1 MIFFPVGPPGST
13 PANPNGPTEAGIPE
27 SLQGLN
33 EDQLM
38 IGKVA
43 PFWIPDSEAANCMI
57 CDAKFT
63 MVRRRH
69 HCRGCGH
76 VLCSICCSD
85 KFQLNYMDGKEGR
98 VCKPCKNILERL
110 AKAEGSNTDSQ
121 RTSRPNPANPMEYC
135 STIPPHQQVSAEGAT
150 ATPPSVMVPVGV
162 LKRPDAS
169 GSSEARPNS
178 DPKSVSDFC
187 SSWFFGFFSP
197 LLSVIKFIVFFLKL
211 AAP

>member
-1 MIFFPVGPPGST
+1 MIQFPFFCHVFFFPPFFTESLISFSVGPPGST

-63 MVRRRH
+63 MIRRKH

-85 KFQLNYMDGKEGR
+85 KFQLSYMDFKEGR

-110 AKAEGSNTDSQ
+110 AKAEGSNSTDNQ

-135 STIPPHQQVSAEGAT
+135 STIPPHQQVTAEGAT

-162 LKRPDAS
+162 LKRPDVSSS
-169 GSSEARPNS
+169 GESRPHS
-178 DPKSVSDFC
+178 DPKSVRI
-187 SSWFFGFFSP
+187 
-197 LLSVIKFIVFFLKL
+197 LLYF
-211 AAP
+211 